1 MSELARA
8 WLHELL
14 AAQLEALQVQHDRLQ
29 RHEPD
34 AVHDMRVAARR
45 LRSSLASYRP
55 LLPKEATR
63 AVRDDL
69 KWVGQELSEA
79 RDTEVM
85 LKLLDSRLDGET
97 DEEVLAAKDVVEGE
111 LAEVLRTGFAEADA
125 MLTSARYRATIERAT
140 DLVDGVRHGL
150 RTGGADL
157 DAEAAACDAVHRAV
171 KRLRRRTRQA
181 DGLDHSTE
189 EGIAALHEVRK
200 AAKRARYSA
209 EAAAPMLGED
219 ATRLATAAEDVQ
231 TLLGD
236 HRDEVV
242 LRDRLRDLAEE
253 HADADTAY
261 ALGRLAEA
269 AVGDAPKV
277 VPGYPKARRKVR
289 KRSKPFR

>member
-1 MSELARA
+1 VSELARA

-55 LLPKEATR
+55 LLPKDATR
-63 AVRDDL
+63 VVRDDL
-69 KWVGQELSEA
+69 KWVGQELSDA

-85 LKLLDSRLDGET
+85 LELLEDRLAGET
-97 DEEVLAAKDVVEGE
+97 DEEVLAAKDVVDGQ
-111 LAEVLRTGFAEADA
+111 LSQILRRAFADA
-125 MLTSARYRATIERAT
+125 DDMLTSARYRTTIERTT

-150 RTGGADL
+150 RTGSADL
-157 DAEAAACDAVHRAV
+157 DAETAARDAVHRAV
-171 KRLRRRTRQA
+171 KRLRRRIKQA
-181 DGLDHSTE
+181 DGLDHSADD
-189 EGIAALHEVRK
+189 GIAALHEVRK

-209 EAAAPMLGED
+209 EAAAPLLGED
-219 ATRLATAAEDVQ
+219 ATRLAVAAEHVQ

-253 HADADTAY
+253 RDDADTAY

-269 AVGDAPKV
+269 AVGDAPRV
-277 VPGYPKARRKVR
+277 VPGYPKARRKVC
-289 KRSKPFR
+289 KRSRPFR